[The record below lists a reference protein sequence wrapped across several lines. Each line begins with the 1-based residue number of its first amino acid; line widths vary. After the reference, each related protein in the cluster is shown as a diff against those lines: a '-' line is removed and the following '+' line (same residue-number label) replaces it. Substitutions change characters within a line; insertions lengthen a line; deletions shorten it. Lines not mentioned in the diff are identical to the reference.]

1 MANPNAT
8 NPITRPSGDRNE
20 KPATESQ
27 NAKEASR
34 RQDDLMRQAQATKA
48 SGQRQGSS

>member
-20 KPATESQ
+20 KPITKSQ
-27 NAKEASR
+27 GAEEDR
-34 RQDDLMRQAQATKA
+34 RRREDLVRQAQAAKV
-48 SGQRQGSS
+48 SGPGPGSS